1 MIPTFE
7 EILEGVEHRFC
18 LRHLYSNFKKKFGG
32 GTLLRDLMMGAAKA
46 TYVEA
51 WKLKMQQIKDIDS
64 KAYEWLMA
72 VPTRAWCKHA
82 FSFYPR
88 CDVLMNNLSEA
99 FNSTILLARD
109 KPILTMLE
117 WIRTYLMGRF
127 AALNEKFSKYQGKI
141 MPKPRKRL
149 DKEIERS
156 GNWLASWAGDSTF
169 EVAHTMLPDKFKV
182 DLRAKSCECNFWEL
196 VGIPC
201 RHAVAAITYHCQDPE
216 SYVHKYYHRETYAL
230 CYGHSISPIN
240 GPLKWPETDDV
251 EILPPMY
258 KQGPGRPKKL
268 RRREPDEPTNP
279 TKVRR
284 TNTVNKCRRCNT
296 YGHNSRRCPLPPP
309 VIEETPQVQ
318 APASQPPPTQP
329 PASQPPPTQPPA
341 TQPDATQLAEQP
353 IKKVQKCLNFFI
365 QSYMKFFKHFCMNF
379 SEKG

>member
-1 MIPTFE
+1 MPTFE
-7 EILEGVEHRFC
+7 ELLGGVEHRFC

-46 TYVEA
+46 TYIEA

-64 KAYEWLMA
+64 KAYDWLMA
-72 VPTRAWCKHA
+72 IPTKAWCKHA

-117 WIRTYLMGRF
+117 WIRTYLMNRF
-127 AALNEKFSKYQGKI
+127 AAMNEKLSKYQGDV

-156 GNWLASWAGDSTF
+156 GNWLASWAGDKEY
-169 EVAHTMLPDKFKV
+169 EVTHTMLNDKYKV
-182 DLRAKSCECNFWEL
+182 DLRQRSCSCNFWEL

-201 RHAVAAITYHCQDPE
+201 RHAVAAITFHCEDPE
-216 SYVHKYYHRETYAL
+216 AYVHRYYHRESYAL
-230 CYGHSISPIN
+230 CYGQTISPIN

-268 RRREPDEPTNP
+268 RRREPDEPNP
-279 TKVRR
+279 TKLRR
-284 TNTVNKCRRCNT
+284 SNTTNKCRRCNSL
-296 YGHNSRRCPLPPP
+296 GHNSRRCPLPPP
-309 VIEETPQVQ
+309 PPPPEQTPPD
-318 APASQPPPTQP
+318 APEGTAANQPPAASQPPAAPQG
-329 PASQPPPTQPPA
+329 PAANQPPA
-341 TQPDATQLAEQP
+341 TSQPPAASQPEEQP
-353 IKKVQKCLNFFI
+353 VKKV
-365 QSYMKFFKHFCMNF
+365 
-379 SEKG
+379 